1 MYAIYTRTH
10 AHTIILYAHIS
21 YIICTIITIVE
32 RDYKMASG
40 GEVGLIKAVVIG
52 GTGAI
57 GKHLV
62 GFLLKH
68 KDKVEKVTILG
79 RRKVEV
85 RT

>member
-1 MYAIYTRTH
+1 
-10 AHTIILYAHIS
+10 
-21 YIICTIITIVE
+21 
-32 RDYKMASG
+32 MAAG

-57 GKHLV
+57 GQHLV

-85 RT
+85 RIYVGPRG

>member
-1 MYAIYTRTH
+1 
-10 AHTIILYAHIS
+10 
-21 YIICTIITIVE
+21 
-32 RDYKMASG
+32 MASG
-40 GEVGLIKAVVIG
+40 GEVGLVKAVVIG

-68 KDKVEKVTILG
+68 KDKVEKITILG